1 MMLESGLSGSR
12 SNEVAAMFE
21 ARGSGKLSAIYQCVR
36 RDLLNLLV
44 IQRKRIRLDLK
55 PQRLIGELEGVA
67 RCETLAAVMDRSRIL
82 GSFY

>member
-12 SNEVAAMFE
+12 SSEVAAMFE
-21 ARGSGKLSAIYQCVR
+21 ARGSGKLLAIYQCVR
-36 RDLLNLLV
+36 RDMLENLLV

-67 RCETLAAVMDRSRIL
+67 RCETLAAVVDRS
-82 GSFY
+82 